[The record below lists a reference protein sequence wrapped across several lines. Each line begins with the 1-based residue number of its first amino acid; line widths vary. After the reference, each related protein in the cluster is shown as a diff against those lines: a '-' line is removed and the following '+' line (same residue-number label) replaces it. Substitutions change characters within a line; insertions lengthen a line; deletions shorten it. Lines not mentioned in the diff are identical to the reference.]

1 MHSKMMKV
9 WFISIFGGSSCLLWH
24 CRVTCDARVARV
36 ALSSR
41 NCYGVSACMLKTF
54 QHDGC
59 SSCYFRATKS
69 WSLFETVGETSCPK
83 TTLIR
88 LQSRVFQTLLNINQ
102 VWTRAAV
109 VSVRLTTRFQSFS
122 FWSAI
127 LTIELWKQFFLDN
140 WIVWERAS
148 CWFLL
153 LNCYCQWTLAGISG
167 LQLFPAALFTN

>member
-59 SSCYFRATKS
+59 SSCYFRAPEPQSHKES
-69 WSLFETVGETSCPK
+69 VFIWNCWGNIVPKDNIDKIAKPSLSDAVKHKPGVNTCSCGV
-83 TTLIR
+83 
-88 LQSRVFQTLLNINQ
+88 SSAHDSVSEFQFLECNFNHW
-102 VWTRAAV
+102 VVKAV
-109 VSVRLTTRFQSFS
+109 
-122 FWSAI
+122 
-127 LTIELWKQFFLDN
+127 FFLL
-140 WIVWERAS
+140 EFR
-148 CWFLL
+148 
-153 LNCYCQWTLAGISG
+153 
-167 LQLFPAALFTN
+167 